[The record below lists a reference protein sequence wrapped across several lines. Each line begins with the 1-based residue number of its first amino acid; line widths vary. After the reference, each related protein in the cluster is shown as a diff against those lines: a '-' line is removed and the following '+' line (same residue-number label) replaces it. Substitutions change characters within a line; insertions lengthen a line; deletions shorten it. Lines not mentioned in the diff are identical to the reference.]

1 MDLQPRNYVV
11 DGRAMLNMAGEIASS
26 RVNGPGDRYVLWMQF
41 CPMGCRGCFNP
52 ETWSDR
58 AVELT
63 SPTDLGLRI
72 LMSGSS
78 GLTISGGE
86 PFSQPVAL
94 LELLRFIHD
103 EADPLRPRFPD
114 GIICFSGYELEVLEA
129 DPLCCEIMSYCDLVV
144 AGPYVQELRSDIGI
158 GGSTNKRFWYNPYH
172 LRGKQ
177 LIDSANVEFDRGVEI
192 HDSADGVLITGFPDL
207 DRAGL
212 RKLGLRVS

>member
-158 GGSTNKRFWYNPYH
+158 GGSNPYH